1 LFVSQPQALPLRFR
15 DRRRRRGGMG
25 RLEGGMGIIFFRGN
39 FQVHIFFERFFGKI
53 LKPDFS
59 KSSNLISTRLLI
71 PN

>member
-1 LFVSQPQALPLRFR
+1 MTT
-15 DRRRRRGGMG
+15 RRRRGGMG
-25 RLEGGMGIIFFRGN
+25 GGWMGGFAYFFRGN
-39 FQVHIFFERFFGKI
+39 FQVHIFFEHFSDKI